1 MNLHALK
8 ICYTVAL
15 TGSVTKAAEKLNI
28 SQPAITAQIKKF
40 EKELGVPLFEPK
52 GRGVALTA
60 IGQKMMNPTKRL
72 FALEEQIEAIV
83 ENYRNHR
90 SGRVRIVGTYLA
102 TSCLIPR
109 WAAQF
114 KSNHPE
120 IEVQI
125 TTANTQEALEQLI
138 NYAADIAVCG
148 GEPDSHSGEV
158 EREDLYQDEVW
169 FVVAPDHKYANQPIT
184 FRQMMTEPFIMREEG
199 SAIRERLF
207 ALCKTNM
214 VSPPQVAL
222 QFSGLNETIHAVA
235 SGYGASF
242 ISSLAA
248 REYVD
253 RGALARVHV
262 DELLPVNTIALCTRK
277 REQHEAC
284 VTEFISI
291 IRWHLHGFA
300 NGSD

>member
-15 TGSVTKAAEKLNI
+15 TGSVTKAAEKLKI

-40 EKELGVPLFEPK
+40 EKELDVPLFEAK

-60 IGQKMMNPTKRL
+60 IGQKIMNPTKRL
-72 FALEEQIEAIV
+72 FALEGQIEAMV
-83 ENYRNHR
+83 EEYRRHR
-90 SGRVRIVGTYLA
+90 GGKLRIVGTYLA

-125 TTANTQEALEQLI
+125 TTANTQDALEQLM
-138 NYAADIAVCG
+138 NYGADIAICG
-148 GEPDSHSGEV
+148 GEPDSHSAEV
-158 EREDLYQDEVW
+158 EREELFRDEVW
-169 FVVAPDHKYANQPIT
+169 FVVAPDHKYANRHIS
-184 FRQMMTEPFIMREEG
+184 FGQMMKEPFIMREEG

-207 ALCKTNM
+207 ALCKTHL

-248 REYVD
+248 REHVN
-253 RGALARVHV
+253 RGELARVHV
-262 DELLPVNTIALCTRK
+262 DEMLPVNTIALCTRRHQK
-277 REQHEAC
+277 YEAY
-284 VTEFISI
+284 VTEFISM
-291 IRWHLHGFA
+291 IRRNLHGYA
-300 NGSD
+300 KGSQ

>member
-40 EKELGVPLFEPK
+40 EKELDVPLFEPK

-60 IGQKMMNPTKRL
+60 IGQKIMNPTKRL

-83 ENYRNHR
+83 DDYRNHR
-90 SGRVRIVGTYLA
+90 SGRLRIVGTYLA
-102 TSCLIPR
+102 TSYLIPR

-120 IEVQI
+120 IEVLI
-125 TTANTQEALEQLI
+125 TTANSQEALEQLI
-138 NYAADIAVCG
+138 HYAADIAVCG
-148 GEPDSHSGEV
+148 GEPDSHSEDV
-158 EREDLYQDEVW
+158 HREELYQDEVW
-169 FVVAPDHKYANQPIT
+169 FVVAPDHKYANRHIT

-199 SAIRERLF
+199 SAVRERLF
-207 ALCKTNM
+207 SLCKTYM

-242 ISSLAA
+242 ISSLVA
-248 REYVD
+248 REYVE
-253 RGALARVHV
+253 RGELAQVHV

-277 REQHEAC
+277 HEKSEAY

-291 IRWHLHGFA
+291 IRRNLHDFA
-300 NGSD
+300 NGAD

>member
-40 EKELGVPLFEPK
+40 EKELEVPLFEPK

-60 IGQKMMNPTKRL
+60 IGQKIMNPTKRL

-83 ENYRNHR
+83 DDYRNHR
-90 SGRVRIVGTYLA
+90 SGRLRIVGTYLA
-102 TSCLIPR
+102 TSYLIPR

-120 IEVQI
+120 IEVLI
-125 TTANTQEALEQLI
+125 TTANSQEALEQLI
-138 NYAADIAVCG
+138 HYAADIAVCG
-148 GEPDSHSGEV
+148 GEPDSHSEEV
-158 EREDLYQDEVW
+158 HREELYQDEVW
-169 FVVAPDHKYANQPIT
+169 FVVAPDHKYANRHIA
-184 FRQMMTEPFIMREEG
+184 FRQMMMEPFIMREEG
-199 SAIRERLF
+199 SAVRERLF
-207 ALCKTNM
+207 SLCKTYM

-248 REYVD
+248 REYVE
-253 RGALARVHV
+253 RGELAQVHV

-277 REQHEAC
+277 HEKSEAY

-291 IRWHLHGFA
+291 IRRNLHGFA
-300 NGSD
+300 NGAD

>member
-8 ICYTVAL
+8 ICYSVAL

-40 EKELGVPLFEPK
+40 EKELGVSLFEPK

-60 IGQKMMNPTKRL
+60 IGQKIMNPTKRL
-72 FALEEQIEAIV
+72 FALEEQIEAIM
-83 ENYRNHR
+83 ENYRTHR
-90 SGRVRIVGTYLA
+90 SGRFRIVGTYLA

-125 TTANTQEALEQLI
+125 TTANTQEALEHLI

-148 GEPDSHSGEV
+148 GELDTHAGEV
-158 EREDLYQDEVW
+158 EREELYQDEVW

-253 RGALARVHV
+253 RGALARVRV

-277 REQHEAC
+277 HEKHEAC

-291 IRWHLHGFA
+291 IRRHLHGFA
-300 NGSD
+300 NGTD